1 MRPAG
6 RQPLA
11 YLLPMLL
18 LMVPLVVGLYR
29 LDRSAWLRRF
39 LFERHQADWERQT
52 DRCNLAGP
60 YVTVTDRM
68 LLGDAFNRKVA
79 GKRVYLFG
87 GCSMEAVLDTRALP
101 VPRSELGIYTL
112 PNCNYEGLDM
122 VTRWLT
128 SDLGL
133 GKALG
138 PDTLVL
144 VGLATDLVEPE
155 PSPRTMDHFI
165 ESGLYEVDASGI
177 RLKPMPEPV
186 RCLSLVRQRLAQ
198 MLFSFYQARLHRAVL
213 HPPIGQRRDL
223 NTRDLPCQLEALQ
236 RILDRM
242 KKTGATVQAVYM
254 PNGSW
259 HETPAW
265 AQVRAESLALCR
277 AEGVPVLDLT
287 GLLKDQDFLN
297 RDDHLAY
304 TGQQKTNRLLAP
316 VVRPYLDGQARY
328 SDCQTNDRRQSG

>member
-1 MRPAG
+1 MVPTR

-18 LMVPLVVGLYR
+18 LTVPLVAGLYR
-29 LDRSAWLRRF
+29 LERSAWIRQF
-39 LFERHQADWERQT
+39 LFERHQADWQRQT

-60 YVTVTDRM
+60 YLTITDRV
-68 LLGDAFNRKVA
+68 LLDDAFSRTVA

-87 GCSMEAVLDTRALP
+87 GCTLEAALDTRSLP
-101 VPRSELGIYTL
+101 APRSELGIYTL
-112 PNCNYEGLDM
+112 PNCNFEGLDM

-133 GKALG
+133 GQRLG

-155 PSPRTMDHFI
+155 RSPGTMDHFV
-165 ESGLYEVDASGI
+165 ESGLYEYDAAGI
-177 RLKPMPEPV
+177 RLKPMAGLA
-186 RCLSLVRQRLAQ
+186 RSFSLARQRLAH
-198 MLFSFYQARLHRAVL
+198 MLFSLYQARPHHTVL
-213 HPPIGQRRDL
+213 HPPTGDRRDL
-223 NTRDLPCQLEALQ
+223 DTRDLACQLEALQ

-265 AQVRAESLALCR
+265 ARVRTEIVALCR

-287 GLLKDQDFLN
+287 GLLKDRDFL
-297 RDDHLAY
+297 DGVDHLAY

-316 VVRPYLDGQARY
+316 VVRPYLDEQAGY
-328 SDCQTNDRRQSG
+328 SDCRTADRQQSG